1 MIKIASQAT
10 FCEGDGVLLV
20 GHGSRSED
28 GRRELVALGDLS
40 ARAVAPIPLRTGFL
54 ELSDP
59 PALDALEELA
69 SCGVRRVAVVPLM
82 LNPAGHA
89 KNDVPAVV
97 IEGRRRYPGIEF
109 TYGRALG
116 VEHTTI
122 SLARSRIET
131 SGGHGLPLLV
141 VARGTTEPEANADGA
156 RVARLL
162 AELCDAP
169 TVVTGFS
176 GLTWPL
182 VPAALEQCRLLGA
195 SAIVQFAWYLCTGV
209 LVDRMREEGADF
221 AKRTGVDVI
230 WAGHLGPDPELAP
243 LVAARAAEALAGEV
257 KMSCDLCSYRA
268 PFPGLEDRVG
278 QARGV
283 GHSHLAVEHLTH
295 GHSHA
300 PASEGPRVEP
310 PITATR
316 PPTC

>member
-1 MIKIASQAT
+1 MIEIATPAT
-10 FCEGDGVLLV
+10 LRKGDGVLLV
-20 GHGSRSED
+20 GHGSRSEE
-28 GRRELVALGDLS
+28 GRDELLALGELS
-40 ARAVAPIPLRTGFL
+40 ALAIAPVPVRTGFL

-59 PALDALEELA
+59 PALDALDDLVG
-69 SCGVRRVAVVPLM
+69 SGVQRVAVVPLM

-89 KNDVPAVV
+89 KNDVPAIV
-97 IEGRRRYPGIEF
+97 IEGRRRYPRIEF
-109 TYGRALG
+109 AYARALG

-122 SLARSRIET
+122 DLARSRIEAA
-131 SGGHGLPLLV
+131 GGHGLPLLV

-182 VPAALEQCRLLGA
+182 VPDALEHCRMLGA
-195 SAIVQFAWYLCTGV
+195 NAIVQFAWYLCTGV
-209 LVDRMREEGADF
+209 LVDRMRQEGADF
-221 AKRTGVDVI
+221 ASRTGVEVI
-230 WAGHLGPDPELAP
+230 WAGHLGPDPQLAP

-268 PFPGLEDRVG
+268 PFPGLEERVG

-283 GHSHLAVEHLTH
+283 GHSHLAVEHLTAGH
-295 GHSHA
+295 SHSHA
-300 PASEGPRVEP
+300 PEGSRVEAPVP
-310 PITATR
+310 PAR
-316 PPTC
+316 